1 MILDEQDLLK
11 TFSKADNFT
20 AIGMAVLGSGATA
33 SSAFT
38 AGVAVSSLA
47 TTVIG
52 AGVSAYGQS
61 KQGKAANA
69 IAQRN
74 AQIQNNNALIAQQ
87 NAEFNAQ
94 LKERDD
100 KRRRASMRTK
110 LSASG
115 VQVFDGTNLI
125 ALAEQEFT
133 DDLNAQLIRRGGAID
148 AANLRQQAGI
158 TSAQGQVAQSAGNVS
173 AGTSLLTGFGE
184 AGTTYATQKKQGI
197 FS

>member
-1 MILDEQDLLK
+1 MIDHHTDDIQRSMMEKCFKFDP
-11 TFSKADNFT
+11 
-20 AIGMAVLGSGATA
+20 ATIA
-33 SSAFT
+33 LA
-38 AGVAVSSLA
+38 SLA
-47 TTVIG
+47 VTVVG
-52 AGVSAYGQS
+52 TGVTAYGQAQ
-61 KQGKAANA
+61 QGKAANK

-133 DDLNAQLIRRGGAID
+133 DDLNAQLIRRGGTID
-148 AANLRQQAGI
+148 SANLRQQAGI
-158 TSAQGQVAQSAGNVS
+158 TSAQGQVAQSAGNVG
-173 AGTSLLTGFGE
+173 AGASLLTGIGS
-184 AGTTYATQKKQGI
+184 AGVDYATFKRA
-197 FS
+197 S

>member
-20 AIGMAVLGSGATA
+20 AIGLAVGASA
-33 SSAFT
+33 ANAFT
-38 AGVAVSSLA
+38 AGVAVTSIA
-47 TTVIG
+47 TTVVG
-52 AGVSAYGQS
+52 AGVTAYGQAQ
-61 KQGKAANA
+61 QGKAANA

-74 AQIQNNNALIAQQ
+74 AKIQNNNALIASQ
-87 NAEFNAQ
+87 NAEFNAR

-148 AANLRQQAGI
+148 SANLRQQAGI
-158 TSAQGQVAQSAGNVS
+158 TSAKGQVAQSAGNVG
-173 AGTSLLTGFGE
+173 AGASLLTGFGE
-184 AGTTYATQKKQGI
+184 AGTTYATQKRQGV
-197 FS
+197 FG